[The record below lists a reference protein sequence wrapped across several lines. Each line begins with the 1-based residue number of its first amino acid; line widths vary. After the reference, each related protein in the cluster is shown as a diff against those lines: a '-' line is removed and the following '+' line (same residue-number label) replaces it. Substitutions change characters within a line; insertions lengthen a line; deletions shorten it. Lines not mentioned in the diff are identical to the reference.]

1 MASTAHLFA
10 WVLSKLE
17 PAQRKKIKND
27 SLQTK
32 AKDKST
38 TPYMFEAV
46 NDLPIIFVHHHR

>member
-1 MASTAHLFA
+1 MGFVKARACTAQEN
-10 WVLSKLE
+10 K
-17 PAQRKKIKND
+17 KND